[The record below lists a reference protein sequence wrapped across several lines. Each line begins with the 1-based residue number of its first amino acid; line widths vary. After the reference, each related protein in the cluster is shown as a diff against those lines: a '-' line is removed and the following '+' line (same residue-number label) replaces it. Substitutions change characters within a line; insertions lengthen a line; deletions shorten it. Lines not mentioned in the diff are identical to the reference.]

1 MSKLPFTGERFV
13 PSERGRIA
21 YEHFHRYATCF
32 DAAQQ
37 KVVLDIACGEG
48 FGTAL
53 LARSAAKVIGIDI
66 DPNVVSHAAEK
77 YQAVTNASFVIGDCR
92 AIPLDDR
99 SVDLIVSFETIEH
112 IVEHTKL
119 VSEFDRVLRPNGA
132 IIISSPNKENYNAGR
147 DQPNPFHVNEL
158 SNDALIALFQKR
170 FPHMR
175 EYGQRLAIAS
185 FLLEKKRKG
194 VGSKVLQS
202 FMTGEH
208 GASVGSRPLRKFL
221 YSVLVCARRENAL
234 VILKP
239 SVHLDP
245 DDDLFTEQ
253 ERVLRWAS
261 GLNQE
266 NEQLK
271 RQNRLT
277 RDASENAKKSAAVA
291 TEETRSLSAIADK
304 LTRQRDEAQAQVV
317 SLTARLAKSEEDLA
331 GAREAAAALTAR
343 LAESEQ
349 NLAAEREAAAARHN
363 ESKTALARRMEET
376 AALSGMLATSEQDL
390 AAAQET
396 VDTLRRELGAALAA
410 QEEDATN
417 FSGLLAESEVKLA
430 AAHAAAVTQRRE
442 LESALA
448 GRAEEV
454 SALAGRLVRS
464 EEALTEAYRALAVSN
479 AYQRRFIASNSWG
492 LTRPARF
499 AMRIVRREWS
509 LVLAGLRPRV
519 IWIARAVFNWLP
531 LNRAQKRWLA
541 VLAYRVAAP
550 LFEGSQDYE
559 VWRSN
564 LARQSDAVTVDFAA
578 AASRI
583 VGATDSL
590 EVPSSDQPL
599 VSIIIPTYGQLAVT
613 AACLRSIA
621 EHPPRVPI
629 EVIVVEDCSGD
640 PEIDRVADVRGLRY
654 EVNPHNLGFTL
665 SCNRATSFA
674 RGEFIH
680 FLNND
685 TEVCEGWLDAM
696 LDIFQTWPGVGLVG
710 SKLVYPDGR
719 LQEAGGIVWRDASA
733 WNFGRYQDADLS
745 EFNYAREA
753 DYCSGASLLI
763 RRDLFAKLGRFDER
777 YAPAYCEDTDLAFKV
792 RQGGFKVV
800 YQPRSVV
807 IHHEGISHGTDESV
821 GVKTYQIENQK
832 TFCERWRQ
840 ELERFHFPNGEE
852 LFVARDRSR
861 DKRCVLV
868 VDHYVPQPDRD
879 AGSRTIFQI
888 LEVLVEAEFNV
899 KFWPHNLF
907 CDPLYTPRLEDMG
920 IEVFYGPRYAN
931 FESWAREN
939 GRYLDCVLLSR
950 PMVAINYIDSLRKH
964 SKAKLLYYG
973 HDIHHLRMREQ
984 AKVHGGGP
992 AAEKEAREIEGLER
1006 RVWSLVDVVYYP
1018 SDLETTYVQAA
1029 APQTFARTIP
1039 AYGFRDF
1046 APQEE
1051 LDLSG
1056 RRDILFVAGFV
1067 HKPNEDAALWFV
1079 NEILPIIRH
1088 HEPNI
1093 RLWLVGSNPT
1103 TKVRDLTVDPTIA
1116 VTGYVTDEQLA
1127 AHYQK
1132 ARVAIAPLRFGAGI
1146 KGKVVEAMR
1155 FGVPI
1160 VTTPFGVQGMGDVA
1174 DNLPIHSEP
1183 ESFARAVLMLLH
1195 DDGAWR
1201 EQRRIQCDYA
1211 RRNFSSHVLRDFLLA
1226 EVGDLGSESAKR
1238 KRVVQGPVA

>member
-21 YEHFHRYATCF
+21 YEHYHRYASCL
-32 DAAQQ
+32 DAARR

-48 FGTAL
+48 YGTAF

-66 DPNVVSHAAEK
+66 DHNAVSHAAEK

-271 RQNRLT
+271 QQNRLT
-277 RDASENAKKSAAVA
+277 RDASENAKKSAAAA
-291 TEETRSLSAIADK
+291 TEEMRSLSAIADK
-304 LTRQRDEAQAQVV
+304 LTQQ
-317 SLTARLAKSEEDLA
+317 
-331 GAREAAAALTAR
+331 
-343 LAESEQ
+343 
-349 NLAAEREAAAARHN
+349 
-363 ESKTALARRMEET
+363 
-376 AALSGMLATSEQDL
+376 SGE
-390 AAAQET
+390 AQET

-410 QEEDATN
+410 RKEDATNFSGLLAESEVKLAAAHAAAVTQRREPGAALAARKEDATN

-696 LDIFQTWPGVGLVG
+696 LDIFRTWPGVGLVG
-710 SKLVYPDGR
+710 SKLIYPDGR

-733 WNFGRYQDADLS
+733 WNFGRYQNAHMS
-745 EFNYAREA
+745 EFNYARET

-763 RRDLFAKLGRFDER
+763 RRDLFVKLGRFDER
-777 YAPAYCEDTDLAFKV
+777 YAPAYCEDTDLAFKI
-792 RQGGFKVV
+792 RQGGSKVV

-807 IHHEGISHGTDESV
+807 VHHEGISHGTDCD
-821 GVKTYQIENQK
+821 GGIKAYQVENQK
-832 TFCERWRQ
+832 KFYEHWRQ
-840 ELERFHFPNGEE
+840 ELDRFHFASGEE

-868 VDHYVPQPDRD
+868 IDHYVSQPDRD
-879 AGSRTIFQI
+879 AGSRTMFQVM
-888 LEVLVEAEFNV
+888 EVLVEAEFNV
-899 KFWPHNLF
+899 KFWPHNLYR
-907 CDPLYTPRLEDMG
+907 DPNYTPHLEDLG
-920 IEVFYGPRYAN
+920 IEVFYGPKYAAN
-931 FESWAREN
+931 FASWVREN
-939 GRYLDCVLLSR
+939 GRYLDYVLLSR
-950 PMVAINYIDSLRKH
+950 PTVAIDFIESLREH

-984 AKVHGGGP
+984 AKVHGAGP
-992 AAEKEAREIEGLER
+992 SAEEEAERMEELER
-1006 RVWSLVDVVYYP
+1006 QVWSMVDVVYYP
-1018 SDLETTYVQAA
+1018 SDQETAYVQAT
-1029 APQTFARTIP
+1029 APRTLARTMP
-1039 AYGFRDF
+1039 VYGFRDF

-1051 LDLSG
+1051 SDLSR
-1056 RRDILFVAGFV
+1056 RRDILFVAGFA
-1067 HKPNEDAALWFV
+1067 HEPNEDAVLWFV
-1079 NEILPIIRH
+1079 NEILPIIRY

-1103 TKVRDLTVDPTIA
+1103 TKVRDLAVDPTIA

-1127 AHYQK
+1127 AHYLK
-1132 ARVAIAPLRFGAGI
+1132 ARVAIAPLRFGAGM

-1160 VTTPFGVQGMGDVA
+1160 VTTPFGVQGMADVA
-1174 DNLPIHSEP
+1174 DSLPVHAEP
-1183 ESFARAVLMLLH
+1183 EEFARAILVLLN
-1195 DDGAWR
+1195 DDNVWR
-1201 EQRRIQCDYA
+1201 KQRRIQGDYV
-1211 RRNFSSHVLRDFLLA
+1211 RRRFPSHALREFLLA
-1226 EVGDLGSESAKR
+1226 DIGNLRSEDAGQK
-1238 KRVVQGPVA
+1238 